1 MDYQR
6 SPCQGG
12 EKCASGIEVQTTADY
27 NKQEEKEANN
37 QRDLPN
43 LLAHDTPPFRV

>member
-6 SPCQGG
+6 SSCQGG
-12 EKCASGIEVQTTADY
+12 EKCPSGIEVQTTADY
-27 NKQEEKEANN
+27 NEQENKKTNN

-43 LLAHDTPPFRV
+43 LLAHDIPPSRV